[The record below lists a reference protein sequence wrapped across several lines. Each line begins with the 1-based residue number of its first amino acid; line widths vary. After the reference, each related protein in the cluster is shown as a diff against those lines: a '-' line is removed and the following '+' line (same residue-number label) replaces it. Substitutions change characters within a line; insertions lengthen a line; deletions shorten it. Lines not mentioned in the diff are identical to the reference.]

1 MNLVLIK
8 AAERS
13 GDGSVALASKDE
25 RSVHIINHLGKKTGD
40 TVSFGIFDGS
50 RGKAT
55 VTIEEGGGVRLTP
68 VQETMVPPEPEPEI
82 TVLLAVPFPMRMKWL
97 WPVMASFT
105 YVTRIVVVKG
115 ELSNHEFCDSK
126 SLREGV
132 YGPLIEKG
140 MSQGAR
146 TRGVKVDVCFENVS
160 ADLLGR
166 LGLGNNNP
174 AAMALLDCGDENDVP
189 KDLYDYI
196 DDYCSDAHN
205 RGASG
210 VGSCPAATLA
220 VGPERG
226 WTEKEAKIFTD
237 FGFTSTS
244 LGSSILRVDT
254 AVVAGLGIVTAALDK
269 ARRIG
274 TLEAREGCRA
284 AKAKRPRG

>member
-1 MNLVLIK
+1 MNLVLIRK
-8 AAERS
+8 AEQS
-13 GDGSVALASKDE
+13 DGGSVALASKDE
-25 RSVHIINHLGKKTGD
+25 RSVHIVNHLGKKTGD
-40 TVSFGIFDGS
+40 TVSFGIYDGP

-55 VTIEEGGGVRLTP
+55 VTVDDGGGVRLTP

-97 WPVMASFT
+97 WPVMASFN
-105 YVTRIVVVKG
+105 YVTRIVVIRG
-115 ELSNHEFCDSK
+115 ELSNHEFCDSR

-166 LGLGNNNP
+166 LGLGDNS
-174 AAMALLDCGDENDVP
+174 AARALLDCGDENNVP
-189 KDLYDYI
+189 KELYGHVDGFF
-196 DDYCSDAHN
+196 SDAHG
-205 RGASG
+205 RRASG

-237 FGFTSTS
+237 FGFASTS

-269 ARRIG
+269 ARRRG
-274 TLEAREGCRA
+274 ATLEECQT
-284 AKAKRPRG
+284 AKVKRPRG

>member
-8 AAERS
+8 PAERS
-13 GDGSVALASKDE
+13 DDGSVALASKDE
-25 RSVHIINHLGKKTGD
+25 RSVHIVNHLNKRTGD
-40 TVSFGIFDGS
+40 TVSFGVVDGS

-55 VTIEEGGGVRLTP
+55 VTIDDGGGVVRLTP
-68 VQETMVPPEPEPEI
+68 VPETMVPPAPEPEI
-82 TVLLAVPFPMRMKWL
+82 TVVLAVPFPMRMKWL

-105 YVTRIVVVKG
+105 YVTRVVVVKG
-115 ELSNHEFCDSK
+115 ELSNHEFCDSR

-166 LGLGNNNP
+166 LGLGNDS
-174 AAMALLDCGDENDVP
+174 AAKALLDCGDENNAP

-196 DDYCSDAHN
+196 DDFCSDAHA
-205 RGASG
+205 GGVSG
-210 VGSCPAATLA
+210 DGSCPAATLA

-226 WTEKEAKIFTD
+226 WTEKEAKIFTE

-254 AVVAGLGIVTAALDK
+254 AVVAGLGTVTAALDK
-269 ARRIG
+269 ARRRG
-274 TLEAREGCRA
+274 AVEAHEECQT
-284 AKAKRPRG
+284 AKVKRPRG